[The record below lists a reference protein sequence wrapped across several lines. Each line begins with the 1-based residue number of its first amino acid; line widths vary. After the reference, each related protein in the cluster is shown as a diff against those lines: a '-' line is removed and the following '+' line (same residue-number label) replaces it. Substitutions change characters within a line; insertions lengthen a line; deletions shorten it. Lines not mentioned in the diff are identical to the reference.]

1 MNNDDTV
8 KLLRECDSGVKMG
21 ISAIDEVFNSVS
33 DRELCD
39 ILMDSK
45 KDHESL
51 DGDIAKL
58 LDEYDADS
66 KEPNIMAQTMSWMKT
81 NVKLAVNESDRTV
94 ANLMTEGCDMGIRS
108 LYRYLNEYTT
118 AEKRVRDIALK
129 LISVEEH
136 MRVRMRK
143 YL

>member
-108 LYRYLNEYTT
+108 LYRYLNQYTT